1 MQSEVSRKLCFILVS
16 VLLGIGLFVGCS
28 HKPTDAEIANEVQ
41 NKINADANIPTKQIT
56 VGNSNG
62 VVTLSG
68 SVNSDMERAAAAND
82 ASQVADVKTV
92 VNNLR
97 VTPAANDP
105 MQSSPAASTPMQ
117 SSTVSSPVRR
127 QPAKSSRPE
136 VVRTKATVVTI
147 PEGTSFSVRLI
158 DSIDSEKN
166 KTGDRFRASLE
177 SPIVAQGR
185 VIVPKDADVDGQIL
199 DLKSAGHFAGRS
211 EIALALTGL
220 SFSGKSYE
228 IETDQ
233 YKKEGASRGT
243 RTAETVGGG
252 AAVGALIGGLTGG
265 GKGAAIGAGIGA
277 GAGTGVQ
284 AVTRGQ
290 QVRLPSES
298 VLEFRL
304 SAPVT
309 VEPSASSRDAGRARV
324 E

>member
-1 MQSEVSRKLCFILVS
+1 MQSEVSRKSCFILVA
-16 VLLGIGLFVGCS
+16 VLLVIGLFVGCS
-28 HKPTDAEIANEVQ
+28 HKPTDAEIASEVQ
-41 NKINADANIPTKQIT
+41 NKINADPNIPTKQIT

-68 SVNSDMERAAAAND
+68 SVNSDMERVAAAND
-82 ASQVADVKTV
+82 ASQVEGVKTV
-92 VNNLR
+92 VNNLQIAS
-97 VTPAANDP
+97 P
-105 MQSSPAASTPMQ
+105 SPAASAVAPQ
-117 SSTVSSPVRR
+117 SSAPTPLPR
-127 QPAKSSRPE
+127 QRTKPSRPE
-136 VVRTKATVVTI
+136 IVRTKATVVTI
-147 PEGTSFSVRLI
+147 PEGTSLSVRLI
-158 DSIDSEKN
+158 DSIDSDRN

-177 SPIVAQGR
+177 SPILADGK

-265 GKGAAIGAGIGA
+265 GKGAAIGAGVGA

-284 AVTRGQ
+284 AVTKGQ
-290 QVRLPSES
+290 QIRLPSET
-298 VLEFRL
+298 VLQFRL
-304 SAPVT
+304 NAPVT
-309 VEPSASSRDAGRARV
+309 VEPSASSRNAGRARV

>member
-1 MQSEVSRKLCFILVS
+1 MQFEGRRKLWFNLVA
-16 VLLGIGLFVGCS
+16 VLLVVGLCVECS
-28 HKPTDAEIANEVQ
+28 HKSSDAEIASEIQ
-41 NKINADANIPTKQIT
+41 NKINADPNIATQQIT

-68 SVNSDMERAAAAND
+68 TVGSDQERIAAAND
-82 ASQVADVKTV
+82 ASQVVGIKTV
-92 VNNLR
+92 VNNLH
-97 VTPAANDP
+97 VSSPA
-105 MQSSPAASTPMQ
+105 PAASTVAPH
-117 SSTVSSPVRR
+117 SSARTPLSR
-127 QPAKSSRPE
+127 QRTKSFRPE
-136 VVRTKATVVTI
+136 IVRTKATVVTI
-147 PEGTSFSVRLI
+147 PEGTSLSISLI
-158 DSIDSEKN
+158 DSIDSDQN

-177 SPIVAQGR
+177 APIFADGR
-185 VIVPKDADVDGQIL
+185 IIIPKDADVDGQIL

-220 SFSGKSYE
+220 SFSGKIYE

-233 YKKEGASRGT
+233 YKQEGGSRGK

-284 AVTRGQ
+284 AVTKGQ
-290 QVRLPSES
+290 QIRLPSET
-298 VLEFRL
+298 VLQFRL
-304 SAPVT
+304 KAPVT
-309 VEPSASSRDAGRARV
+309 IEPSSASRNAGRVRV